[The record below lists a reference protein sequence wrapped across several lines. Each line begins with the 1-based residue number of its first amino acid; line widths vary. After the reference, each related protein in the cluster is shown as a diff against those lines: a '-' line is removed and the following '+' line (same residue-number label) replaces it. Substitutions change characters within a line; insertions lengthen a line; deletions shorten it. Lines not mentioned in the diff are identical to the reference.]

1 MEAYGIKDLLNLQMY
16 TFRKKYVASMQVDMT
31 KVMYTIK
38 RSLDYANP
46 VSMISFEFI
55 TAEIRF

>member
-1 MEAYGIKDLLNLQMY
+1 
-16 TFRKKYVASMQVDMT
+16 MQGDMI

-38 RSLDYANP
+38 HSLDYANP

-55 TAEIRF
+55 TAEMRF